1 MSRIV
6 NLKHEPG
13 AVADGAVRID
23 RRTPWGNP
31 FVIGRDGDREAVIAR
46 YRADLWRR
54 IRAGE
59 TDLEALA
66 ALHGRDLACH
76 CAPAPCHGEVLQRAS
91 AWAAARLGGTDR
103 LAPRQPA
110 PAGGIDFSRVGGDE
124 FRIRDDENCCIGSV
138 YKHEDILRPG
148 SFFFVIHLIEDW
160 RGPQRVHNR
169 RDVRERVQR
178 LVDTHP
184 LW

>member
-31 FVIGRDGDREAVIAR
+31 FVIGQDGDRGQVIAR

-54 IRAGE
+54 IRTGE
-59 TDLEALA
+59 IDLEALA

-76 CAPAPCHGEVLQRAS
+76 CAPASCHGEVLQRAA
-91 AWAAARLGGTDR
+91 AWAAARRGGTNR
-103 LAPRQPA
+103 LAPRLPA
-110 PAGGIDFSRVGGDE
+110 PAGGIDFSRCGEDE
-124 FRIRDDENCCIGSV
+124 FRIRDDENRCIGSV
-138 YKHEDILRPG
+138 YKHEDVLRPG
-148 SFFFVIHLIEDW
+148 SFFFVIHLNEDW
-160 RGPQRVHNR
+160 RGPKRVYDR
-169 RDVRERVQR
+169 RRVREEVHKRV
-178 LVDTHP
+178 DSHP